1 MQSSPVLIDILFNWY
16 QREQRSQCGNW
27 NITQRV
33 TLLFRTSAI
42 IAAGTISFSLPI
54 HFQWQVS
61 IWRGAIQCLPTE
73 LWYSSAS
80 GGGDRRDYS
89 YPHTGHRDY
98 LRPQSIHQ
106 FPSGRAISSN
116 TSIYSIYPD
125 DPFHLSI
132 SSSPCIVMQPLIH
145 CDPTLKCMKHS
156 ATLVCIQT
164 HLQDLKNRTDESKSE
179 YWRIA

>member
-1 MQSSPVLIDILFNWY
+1 MGLVTWHYTSLQQQSCNTHQCFSTSFHRY

-42 IAAGTISFSLPI
+42 IAAGTVSFFLPI

-80 GGGDRRDYS
+80 GSGDRRDYS

-106 FPSGRAISSN
+106 FPSGLNPPSHLFKH
-116 TSIYSIYPD
+116 IYL
-125 DPFHLSI
+125 FHLSWW
-132 SSSPCIVMQPLIH
+132 PLPSFYFI
-145 CDPTLKCMKHS
+145 
-156 ATLVCIQT
+156 
-164 HLQDLKNRTDESKSE
+164 
-179 YWRIA
+179 